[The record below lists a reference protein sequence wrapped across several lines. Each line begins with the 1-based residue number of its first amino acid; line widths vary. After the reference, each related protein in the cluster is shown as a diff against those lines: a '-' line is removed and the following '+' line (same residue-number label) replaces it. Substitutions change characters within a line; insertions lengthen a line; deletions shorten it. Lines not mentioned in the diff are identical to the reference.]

1 MAVYRALVICNSVF
15 PADPSRFRGLE
26 GPRKD
31 GLILWS
37 SLTNPRTGKFR
48 SEDVE
53 VFYERSSKE
62 IMELAED
69 FFAKGETGDTLLFYY
84 SGHGVREQ
92 QELFLCGRDS
102 VQNRMVSTAV
112 SADSLNKIMKKT
124 RAGTVVVVLDCC
136 HSGAF
141 KGRAQVMPD
150 SLAGKGRYVITASS
164 AIDVAADAE
173 SPGAASPFTQ
183 ALADA
188 LDAEPEDLDDSAD
201 VSLDEVF
208 RRMSSRL
215 SGKYSLPRRKFDGS
229 GDLALAKRARLEQVG
244 AQGAYSADQAVGTV
258 PVSGPGKADTERLTL
273 GVHLANLTARRRKDF
288 SYGDIISGMMYV
300 VVSVAIALL
309 GLGMATNEDSLLY
322 GHYNDYSLLDDGPL
336 MEPDLFML
344 YSAVLM
350 VFSVL
355 LIVTSLVDLHV
366 AQKCARAAQSRREF
380 LEMLGRPS
388 ARRARGAR
396 DTVAFLFAVPVFVSF
411 ISGDM
416 PILLYSIAITLSGAI
431 FGTVCISRIGYG
443 DASYLA
449 ASVIVL
455 AGVFTPRAELGY
467 GSSNDFSGVV
477 IALQVMGFAG
487 MFFVWCF
494 RLSRRSLTLVALS
507 NCVPILVFSVQ
518 TGILPGVSTL
528 GVGLALFGCA
538 LGDGVAL
545 PLGTPVGRLGGAAVG
560 PIRLFRQVVSPR

>member
-15 PADPSRFRGLE
+15 PDDPSRFPRLE

-53 VFYERSSKE
+53 VFYERSSQE
-62 IMELAED
+62 IIQLAED
-69 FFAKGETGDTLLFYY
+69 FFANGKTGETLLFYY
-84 SGHGVREQ
+84 SGHGFREQ

-112 SADSLNKIMKKT
+112 SADALNKIMKKT
-124 RAGTVVVVLDCC
+124 RASTVVVVLDCC

-141 KGRAQVMPD
+141 KGRAQVTPD

-188 LDAEPEDLDDSAD
+188 LEAESDDVDDSGD

-208 RRMSSRL
+208 RRMSGRL

-229 GDLALAKRARLEQVG
+229 GDLALAKRARPEQAG
-244 AQGAYSADQAVGTV
+244 GPDGYPPDRAER
-258 PVSGPGKADTERLTL
+258 PVSAAGPGKPDPERLTL
-273 GVHLANLTARRRKDF
+273 GAHLSNLAARRRKDY
-288 SYGDIISGMMYV
+288 SYGDIISGLMYF
-300 VVSVAIALL
+300 VVSVVIMLL
-309 GLGMATNEDSLLY
+309 GLSMATNEDLLLY
-322 GHYNDYSLLDDGPL
+322 PEYGYDAGFGDPVMD
-336 MEPDLFML
+336 PDSFLVF
-344 YSAVLM
+344 SVVLM
-350 VFSVL
+350 VLSL
-355 LIVTSLVDLHV
+355 LLAVTSLLELHI

-380 LEMLGRPS
+380 LEMLGRPY
-388 ARRARGAR
+388 ARRVRAAR
-396 DTVAFLFAVPVFVSF
+396 DTVAFLFAVPVLFSF
-411 ISGDM
+411 IGEDV
-416 PILLYSIAITLSGAI
+416 PIVPYVTAVALGGAI
-431 FGTVCISRIGYG
+431 FLTVAISRIGYG
-443 DASYLA
+443 DASYFA
-449 ASVIVL
+449 ASVLVL
-455 AGVFTPRAELGY
+455 AGVFTPRDELGY
-467 GSSNDFSGVV
+467 GSSSDFSAVV
-477 IALQVMGFAG
+477 IALQVICLAG

-494 RLSRRSLTLVALS
+494 RLSRGSLTLVALS
-507 NCVPILVFSVQ
+507 NCVPVLVFSLQ
-518 TGILPGVSTL
+518 TGVLPGVSTL

-560 PIRLFRQVVSPR
+560 PIRLFRLVVSSR